1 MLKMPRVSV
10 KSGHGGS
17 RTHMRQSSCDFES
30 HAYAN
35 SATRPLQNYSF
46 SLKKH
51 KNFKSERSRIY
62 TYIQGSCL

>member
-1 MLKMPRVSV
+1 MLKMPRISA

-35 SATRPLQNYSF
+35 SATRPLQNYF
-46 SLKKH
+46 SLS
-51 KNFKSERSRIY
+51 KSLEIK
-62 TYIQGSCL
+62 TPNPKL